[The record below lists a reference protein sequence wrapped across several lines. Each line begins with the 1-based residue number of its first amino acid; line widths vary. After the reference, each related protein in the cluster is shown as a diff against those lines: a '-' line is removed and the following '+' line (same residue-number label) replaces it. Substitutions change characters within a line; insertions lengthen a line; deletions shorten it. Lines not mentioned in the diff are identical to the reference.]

1 MNTGKS
7 KRGSSQGI
15 GENKRFSSGR
25 NNQAGGGRKMKRTIR
40 HIMLVMIFGLIPFVT
55 LQVHAEQKATPM
67 GTHDTMFGGE
77 GEKGNVEFQRVPP
90 WEGMRRHWRGVPRTI
105 MGKIYLWQRYVID
118 HRHVLGLT
126 DQQVDEIGSGLN
138 SQRKYRISKR
148 AARTVLIMEIE
159 EMLSKE
165 PVDLAKV
172 EEKVKSV
179 EAISAGMVMEEIRT
193 LEKVLSIL
201 TPDQRKTVEEFIKE
215 STFTRG
221 IGDY

>member
-1 MNTGKS
+1 
-7 KRGSSQGI
+7 
-15 GENKRFSSGR
+15 
-25 NNQAGGGRKMKRTIR
+25 MKRTIE
-40 HIMLVMIFGLIPFVT
+40 HTMLVMIFGLIPFVT
-55 LQVHAEQKATPM
+55 SQVHAEQKATPLKTQ
-67 GTHDTMFGGE
+67 GTMLGEE
-77 GEKGNVEFQRVPP
+77 GEKGNVAPQGVPS
-90 WEGMRRHWRGVPRTI
+90 WSGMRHYWRRVPRTL
-105 MGKIYLWQRYVID
+105 MGKIYLWERYVMD
-118 HRHVLGLT
+118 HRHALGLT

-148 AARTVLIMEIE
+148 ADRTVLIMEIE